1 MNKILEILLEEKETK
16 LKGSL
21 YHLTQIKFSYNS
33 NHIEG
38 SKLTEDETRYIY
50 ETNSFIG
57 DKEKVVSIDDILSD
71 PVKYAEEYAN
81 KYGITVVLKSHQS
94 VIAAK
99 EDTFINKSGSAAMA
113 KAGSGDVLCGII
125 AGMFCLGID
134 DDMAVALGVFIH
146 GMAGSIAGKKYGEH
160 SILAREIIDNIGEVL
175 NRRKRN
181 GLI

>member
-57 DKEKVVSIDDILSD
+57 DKEKVVSIDDINETINHFKCFDYILENINILDEKLIKNLHKILKNYNEDKAYLIETCLSTQD
-71 PVKYAEEYAN
+71 KYIE
-81 KYGITVVLKSHQS
+81 L
-94 VIAAK
+94 
-99 EDTFINKSGSAAMA
+99 
-113 KAGSGDVLCGII
+113 L
-125 AGMFCLGID
+125 
-134 DDMAVALGVFIH
+134 
-146 GMAGSIAGKKYGEH
+146 
-160 SILAREIIDNIGEVL
+160 
-175 NRRKRN
+175 N
-181 GLI
+181 GLEINFN